1 MRTLGCLLT
10 VICVT
15 GAGLGSSPGAMASGS
30 AEANPEASL
39 ACANFRCR
47 FGDVPKAD
55 PPLIAEP
62 FVSFYRDQVVKP
74 MRPYHDWEPTAR
86 QLPVSRSPRVD
97 LTDETARRVPESD

>member
-1 MRTLGCLLT
+1 MKTFRYVMT
-10 VICVT
+10 VIGVVSW
-15 GAGLGSSPGAMASGS
+15 GLGGS
-30 AEANPEASL
+30 AAWAKGVDAQAPMD
-39 ACANFRCR
+39 CTDFRCH

-86 QLPVSRSPRVD
+86 QRPASPPPRD
-97 LTDETARRVPESD
+97 SLSAEAASGSPARD